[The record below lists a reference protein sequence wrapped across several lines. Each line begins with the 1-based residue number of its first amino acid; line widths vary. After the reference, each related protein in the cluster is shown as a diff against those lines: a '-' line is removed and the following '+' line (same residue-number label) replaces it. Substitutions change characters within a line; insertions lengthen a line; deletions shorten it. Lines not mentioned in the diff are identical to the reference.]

1 MEKLFYTNKT
11 AFSSSEDAVKYV
23 LARFLGYPS
32 AKVVKNEQGKPF
44 IENVAENLFVS
55 VSHTGER
62 LFIAFADENVGVDAE
77 NTKRDVAYQPILKRF
92 CNEERNAIQTK
103 DDFLSLWTVK
113 ESAVK
118 WLGGTLARDL
128 KKLRYVDGVLQYD
141 GIDVPVVL
149 TQKRVDENI
158 VTICC
163 VRDFKNVEMVAFP

>member
-1 MEKLFYTNKT
+1 
-11 AFSSSEDAVKYV
+11 
-23 LARFLGYPS
+23 
-32 AKVVKNEQGKPF
+32 
-44 IENVAENLFVS
+44 
-55 VSHTGER
+55 
-62 LFIAFADENVGVDAE
+62 LFIVFADENVGVDAE

-141 GIDVPVVL
+141 GIDVPVLL